1 MARVACDYLIIPGL
15 EVDIEALFSLGRDIY
30 GI

>member
-1 MARVACDYLIIPGL
+1 MARVACDYLAIPGL
-15 EVDIEALFSLGRDIY
+15 EVDVEALFSLGRDIY